1 MTTNLRNIF
10 GTVVHDVPEG
20 TTPIEL
26 RKTFGTVVHDVPE
39 GTTPIEL
46 RKTFGTVVHDV
57 PEGTTP
63 IELRKTF
70 ATAVHDAD
78 VPFLVPNISGTVGIS
93 ASFDAS
99 SQSLDPASST
109 FHWSWNSVPAGS
121 SFGNSSY
128 PLPDNGVNTY
138 FDMTNNQGLWHFE
151 GNADDSSGNSKNG
164 TTSNVILAPGKIGAE
179 GYQIIGSGLTADTSY
194 IDFGLASGFLSP
206 ASSFSM
212 AIWMKGDGG
221 WTPALYDGVL
231 GFSNSFSWTQGVGI
245 FWLNATTIRSF
256 VGAWNAPD
264 TVEGNIAVVD
274 DWSQIVITYD
284 GSDLSLYINGSLA
297 DTSTV
302 GAALTGLSNNLQV
315 GRLGNHGR
323 LEATLD
329 EFSIWDRQLSPV
341 EVGNLF
347 FLQSG
352 SVASDLSGNV
362 GLGETFTFV
371 PDASGTYETNL
382 NMTEGASISAPS
394 LSGSV
399 YAYISSATPPGP
411 GPDPIITASNPQE
424 KLVTAVVGEGYA
436 LNTYKILSVQRAR
449 KVDQIPFTLGTKGIS
464 SLRLRT
470 NQDFSGSA

>member
-1 MTTNLRNIF
+1 MTTNLRNI
-10 GTVVHDVPEG
+10 
-20 TTPIEL
+20 
-26 RKTFGTVVHDVPE
+26 FGTVVHDVPE

-138 FDMTNNQGLWHFE
+138 FDMTSNDVLYHFE
-151 GNADDSSGNSKNG
+151 GDADDSSGNSNNG
-164 TTSNVILAPGKIGAE
+164 SMTGISFLAGKIGADSA
-179 GYQIIGSGLTADTSY
+179 GYDNSSSKIEFSSPVNITGDYTIGFWFYNLKNNGGYRTGVRDGAGEHAILLNISNDNLGAWFSGFRDCGFNMPAASYTGWNHILVIGDSVGGTSTYYVNGSQAGIPINYVASTNISIIGNTQAGGQQFADR
-194 IDFGLASGFLSP
+194 I
-206 ASSFSM
+206 
-212 AIWMKGDGG
+212 
-221 WTPALYDGVL
+221 
-231 GFSNSFSWTQGVGI
+231 
-245 FWLNATTIRSF
+245 
-256 VGAWNAPD
+256 
-264 TVEGNIAVVD
+264 
-274 DWSQIVITYD
+274 
-284 GSDLSLYINGSLA
+284 
-297 DTSTV
+297 
-302 GAALTGLSNNLQV
+302 
-315 GRLGNHGR
+315 
-323 LEATLD
+323 D
-329 EFSIWDRQLSPV
+329 EFAMWSRKLSV
-341 EVGNLF
+341 KEVRDLF

-371 PDASGTYETNL
+371 PDASGTYESNL
-382 NMTEGASISAPS
+382 NMTDGTSSAPPS

-411 GPDPIITASNPQE
+411 GPGPIITASNPQE

>member
-138 FDMTNNQGLWHFE
+138 FDMTSNDVLYHFE
-151 GNADDSSGNSKNG
+151 GDADDSSGNSNNG
-164 TTSNVILAPGKIGAE
+164 SMTGISFLAGKIGVESA
-179 GYQIIGSGLTADTSY
+179 GYNNSSSKIEPSSPVNIAGNYTIGFWFYNLKGNGAYRTGVRDAASEHAILLNSGNDALGAWLGSGFRDCGFDMPEASYAGWHHILVIGDSVGGTSTYYVNGSQAGIPINYVASTNISIIGNTQAGGQRFADR
-194 IDFGLASGFLSP
+194 I
-206 ASSFSM
+206 
-212 AIWMKGDGG
+212 
-221 WTPALYDGVL
+221 
-231 GFSNSFSWTQGVGI
+231 
-245 FWLNATTIRSF
+245 
-256 VGAWNAPD
+256 
-264 TVEGNIAVVD
+264 
-274 DWSQIVITYD
+274 
-284 GSDLSLYINGSLA
+284 
-297 DTSTV
+297 
-302 GAALTGLSNNLQV
+302 
-315 GRLGNHGR
+315 
-323 LEATLD
+323 D
-329 EFSIWDRQLSPV
+329 EFAMWSRKLSIK
-341 EVGNLF
+341 EVRDLF

-371 PDASGTYETNL
+371 PDASGTYESNL
-382 NMTEGASISAPS
+382 NMTDGTSTPAPS

-399 YAYISSATPPGP
+399 YAYISSASPPGP
-411 GPDPIITASNPQE
+411 GPDPITPASDPTTTLIEVDN
-424 KLVTAVVGEGYA
+424 TGYVF
-436 LNTYKILSVQRAR
+436 NTYKMMSVQRAR
-449 KVDQIPFTLGTKGIS
+449 TSEQVPFKLGTKGKQ

-470 NQDFSGSA
+470 NEEFTGSA